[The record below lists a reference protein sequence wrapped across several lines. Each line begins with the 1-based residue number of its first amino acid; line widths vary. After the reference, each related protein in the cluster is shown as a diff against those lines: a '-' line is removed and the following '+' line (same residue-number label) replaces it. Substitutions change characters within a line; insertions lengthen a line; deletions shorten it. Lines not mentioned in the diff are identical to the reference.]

1 MLLGKST
8 ATRYEISITPVAP
21 ARRPIWFWALIVL
34 LVLALAA
41 VIDGRDE
48 DASPTPQPGHTQ
60 TADVRT
66 HGQE

>member
-8 ATRYEISITPVAP
+8 PTRYEISITPVAP
-21 ARRPIWFWALIVL
+21 VRRPIWFWALIVL

-41 VIDGRDE
+41 VIDGHDE
-48 DASPTPQPGHTQ
+48 DASPAHRPEHTQ
-60 TADVRT
+60 TADTRT